1 MLKKNIQIKEKLNN
15 KKNINMDRAA
25 LIMIFLKLYK
35 KNPRTTQK
43 FTPYKTS
50 NL

>member
-1 MLKKNIQIKEKLNN
+1 MNH
-15 KKNINMDRAA
+15 KNINMDGVA

-50 NL
+50 NLMIKFIHNNYYV